1 MFSQAFKITTGN
13 YEGRRKPKTGV
24 SFLNSSKSLLCIY
37 SYSLKNKFCDNLYK
51 IGPVIDFVL
60 ALNLLDDNNKLT
72 DIFLNTYLGC
82 GSLETDIL
90 IETQHHIFCYHY
102 TFSIP
107 CLGEKVK
114 RINLFAQTM
123 LMG

>member
-1 MFSQAFKITTGN
+1 M
-13 YEGRRKPKTGV
+13 
-24 SFLNSSKSLLCIY
+24 
-37 SYSLKNKFCDNLYK
+37 
-51 IGPVIDFVL
+51 L
-60 ALNLLDDNNKLT
+60 ALNSLNDNTKLT
-72 DIFLNTYLGC
+72 DIFLNTYMGS

-90 IETQHHIFCYHY
+90 IETQHYIFGYHN

-114 RINLFAQTM
+114 RINLLTM